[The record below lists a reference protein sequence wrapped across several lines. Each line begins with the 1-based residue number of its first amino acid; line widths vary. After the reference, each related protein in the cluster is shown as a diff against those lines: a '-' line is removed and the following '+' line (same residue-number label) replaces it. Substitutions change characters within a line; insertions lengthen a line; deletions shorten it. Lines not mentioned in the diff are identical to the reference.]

1 MTTIDIAKVEVT
13 TPAETARLCELERVI
28 ERGLNT
34 FVEVGNALAEIRDAG
49 LYRNSHATFE
59 DYCAAR
65 WNMSR
70 PRAYQFIEAAEIV
83 AVLSTNVDIQPPANE
98 AQARPLSVIE
108 PEHRAE
114 VWQRAVETAPE
125 GKITARHVSEVVQ
138 EFKRE
143 TQPQPT
149 YTQEPKAEWTA
160 TATSE
165 EKPVYRHVSD
175 DSYEWYTPAEY
186 IDAARAVMG
195 SIDLDPSSCAEANKV
210 VGAARF
216 YTLQDDGLVQEWR
229 GNVYMN
235 PPYSYPEVEQFCQ
248 KLIDA
253 YNAGDVNQAVVLVNN
268 STDAAWFHGMASTAS
283 CMCFTR
289 GRVKYWGPNSAQARQ
304 GQVFFYLGGNVKGFI
319 KAFAG
324 FGMLAE
330 VVAQ

>member
-1 MTTIDIAKVEVT
+1 MTTIDIAEIEVT

-34 FVEVGNALAEIRDAG
+34 FVEVGNALMEIREAR
-49 LYRNSHATFE
+49 LYRNTHGTFE
-59 DYCAAR
+59 AYCAAR
-65 WNMSR
+65 WNISDR
-70 PRAYQFIEAAEIV
+70 RARQLMAAAEVVNGLETGKILPV
-83 AVLSTNVDIQPPANE
+83 VES
-98 AQARPLSVIE
+98 QAAALTVIE

-125 GKITARHVSEVVQ
+125 GKVTARHVSEVVQ

-143 TQPQPT
+143 AAPPPV
-149 YTQEPKAEWTA
+149 YTPAPSVEWA
-160 TATSE
+160 TSTSE

-186 IDAARAVMG
+186 VKAARAVMG

-210 VGAARF
+210 VCADKF
-216 YTLQDDGLVQEWR
+216 YTLQDDGLQQEWS
-229 GNVYMN
+229 GTVYMN

-248 KLIDA
+248 KLIEA
-253 YNAGDVNQAVVLVNN
+253 HKAGDVGQAVVLVNN
-268 STDAAWFHGMASTAS
+268 STDAAWFHEMAQAAS

-304 GQVFFYLGGNVKGFI
+304 GQVFFYLGRNVKEFERQ
-319 KAFAG
+319 FAG
-324 FGMLAE
+324 FGLLAK
-330 VVAQ
+330 VVA